1 MSPLGAEPSW
11 PLLDAGVRVKS
22 SHHPTQLLSNIA
34 VLRLF
39 LADFGEPLSFA
50 AGVMAAP
57 FAEDDVSC
65 LHFMVRLV
73 DLQYFSFGEAG

>member
-1 MSPLGAEPSW
+1 MVSTQGAEPTW
-11 PLLDAGVRVKS
+11 PLLDAGVWVET

-34 VLRLF
+34 VPRLV

-57 FAEDDVSC
+57 FAEDDVSYV
-65 LHFMVRLV
+65 HFVV
-73 DLQYFSFGEAG
+73 